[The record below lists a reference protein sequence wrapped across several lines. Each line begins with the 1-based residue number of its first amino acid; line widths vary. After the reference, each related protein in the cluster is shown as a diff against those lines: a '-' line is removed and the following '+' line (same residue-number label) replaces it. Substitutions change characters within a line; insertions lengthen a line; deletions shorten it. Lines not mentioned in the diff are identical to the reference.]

1 MRVCAGGCARSCDV
15 LQRREYM
22 RMGVARALVMQRRVR
37 MRVGVAPTLVMIC
50 DLVLMVG
57 DGGERRGESGEW
69 ESGRLWQTLANA
81 SAGYL
86 RIWHTLDECRDVSE
100 SF

>member
-15 LQRREYM
+15 LQRRVYM

-57 DGGERRGESGEW
+57 DGGDRRGEGRV
-69 ESGRLWQTLANA
+69 ESGRVEDSGKLWQTHPQGICA
-81 SAGYL
+81 SGI
-86 RIWHTLDECRDVSE
+86 RWTNVQTL
-100 SF
+100 